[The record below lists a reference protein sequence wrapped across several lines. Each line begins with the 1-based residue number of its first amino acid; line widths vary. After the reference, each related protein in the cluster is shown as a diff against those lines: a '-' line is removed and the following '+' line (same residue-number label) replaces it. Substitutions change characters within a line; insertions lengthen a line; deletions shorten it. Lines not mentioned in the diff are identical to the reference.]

1 MARSRQPPSPT
12 GSRHRF
18 SGAVNRAGDILGKR
32 FKAGTQFIFG
42 TTYHRQPAIV
52 GGSETG
58 EVDHVEVGVG
68 VLLGHVG
75 ENEVRTPFAGQ
86 VVGFLA
92 HAGERVV
99 TGQPL
104 AWLRVSA
111 AGT

>member
-1 MARSRQPPSPT
+1 VLGTPE
-12 GSRHRF
+12 
-18 SGAVNRAGDILGKR
+18 VGD
-32 FKAGTQFIFG
+32 
-42 TTYHRQPAIV
+42 
-52 GGSETG
+52 
-58 EVDHVEVGVG
+58 VEVGVG

-104 AWLRVSA
+104 AWLRVST